1 MELSLLLAQ
10 QIGSMI
16 IMILMGFAAVKA
28 HLFDTESSKVLSAMS
43 LYLLAPCMIFSALQI
58 EYSPERLK
66 GILIGMLIA
75 VGAHF
80 VFIMIMKL
88 SGKLMS
94 LSDVEKGAAIY
105 SNCGNL
111 LIPIAGAVMGQEYVF
126 YVCAYNAVMT
136 VMMWTH
142 LISLIEGRPTANVKK
157 IITNP
162 NILAMIAG
170 FVFFLLPVSMPGI
183 LQTTI
188 DRVGATI
195 GPVSM
200 FGIGILMSQYRV
212 REIFANKKA
221 LRASLYRL
229 LILPLILIA
238 LLWISHITL
247 ISDTVEKAAFAVILA
262 ACAPVAVSVPQMA
275 SIRGKDAGSGSV
287 AVVLSTLMCIITMPV
302 IVMIWQL
309 VMP

>member
-1 MELSLLLAQ
+1 MQLSLLLAQ
-10 QIGSMI
+10 QIASMLL
-16 IMILMGFAAVKA
+16 MILMGYAAVKA
-28 HLFDTESSKVLSAMS
+28 RLFDAASSKVLSSMA

-75 VGAHF
+75 VCAHI
-80 VFIMIMKL
+80 VFILIIKF
-88 SGKLMS
+88 SGKIMNLT
-94 LSDVEKGAAIY
+94 DVEKGAAIY

-142 LISLIEGRPTANVKK
+142 LISMIEGRPTANVKK

-170 FVFFLLPVSMPGI
+170 FAFFLLPVSLPGI
-183 LQTTI
+183 LQVTV

-200 FGIGILMSQYRV
+200 FGIGILMSQYTV
-212 REIFANKKA
+212 REIFTNIKA
-221 LRASLYRL
+221 WRASIFRL

-238 LLWISHITL
+238 ILWASHITL
-247 ISDTVEKAAFAVILA
+247 ISDTAEKAAFAVILA

-275 SIRGKDAGSGSV
+275 SISNKDAGSGSV

-309 VMP
+309 VIR